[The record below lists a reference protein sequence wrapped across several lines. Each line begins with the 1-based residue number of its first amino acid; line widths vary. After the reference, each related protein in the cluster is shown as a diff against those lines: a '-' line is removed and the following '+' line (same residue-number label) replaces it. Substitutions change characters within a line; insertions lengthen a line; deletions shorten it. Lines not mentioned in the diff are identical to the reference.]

1 MESGEN
7 YSYGNLVLVYDHD
20 GIEGCK
26 QIKEQSGK
34 TFAQDMSAEGEYMPL
49 SAQKSGSV
57 DLVTPLN
64 KFQKNL
70 KAC

>member
-20 GIEGCK
+20 GTEGCK
-26 QIKEQSGK
+26 HIKEQSGK
-34 TFAQDMSAEGEYMPL
+34 TFALDISVEVEYIPL

-57 DLVTPLN
+57 DLVKPLN

-70 KAC
+70 KAF